1 MNIEDVFS
9 SKIRIK
15 ILKILVQMGELNVS
29 EIARRLKVNYVTTSM
44 HLKTLEDEG
53 VVLHKM
59 FGRIRLYRLNEHSAK
74 AKAVQNLI
82 DTWEHADT
90 NKLQRPIER
99 GDT

>member
-1 MNIEDVFS
+1 MNVENVFS

-29 EIARRLKVNYVTTSM
+29 EIARRLKVNYVTTSK

-59 FGRIRLYRLNEHSAK
+59 FGRIRLYRLNEHSPK

-82 DTWEHADT
+82 DTWEHANTSKPHD
-90 NKLQRPIER
+90 PVER
-99 GDT
+99 GSN